1 MYSNDKTS
9 KGVNKVLHTFFIL
22 FIIVM
27 IGILASTILKRVDGD
42 TLTVTSGEETQEE
55 CGDAQAQRAMNQAG
69 IKAPI
74 KCNKKGRN

>member
-27 IGILASTILKRVDGD
+27 IGILASTILKLVDGN

-55 CGDAQAQRAMNQAG
+55 CGDTQAQRAMNQAG